1 MTLAPSGGLVRD
13 LTAVVQIPALPMF
26 NTRQDLAFGGTIRSE
41 FVGHDHPGHVAQTLQ
56 QLAKETFG
64 CFRVP
69 SALDQHIEYIPVLI
83 NGPPEV
89 VQFASDAD
97 KHLIQKLLVAG
108 LRPPHLEAVGVSSS
122 EAQAPFTACLIAD
135 HNTPRREDQLDL
147 SKAQTEAVIQS
158 GRLVNDF
165 SRKAEAAVG
174 VGGCR
179 AHARDPATDPELSPS

>member
-1 MTLAPSGGLVRD
+1 
-13 LTAVVQIPALPMF
+13 MF

-64 CFRVP
+64 RLRVP

-122 EAQAPFTACLIAD
+122 EAQAPFTDCLVAD
-135 HNTPRREDQLDL
+135 HDASRRQDCLVAERCWDQVRCAIEEYAWRFDGL
-147 SKAQTEAVIQS
+147 
-158 GRLVNDF
+158 R
-165 SRKAEAAVG
+165 R
-174 VGGCR
+174 R
-179 AHARDPATDPELSPS
+179 APHRRRT

>member
-26 NTRQDLAFGGTIRSE
+26 NTRQDLAFGDTIRSE

-122 EAQAPFTACLIAD
+122 EAQAPFTDCLVAD
-135 HNTPRREDQLDL
+135 HDASRRQDQLDF
-147 SKAQTEAVIQS
+147 AQAEAEAVVKPD
-158 GRLVNDF
+158 RLVDDLG
-165 SRKAEAAVG
+165 RKAVAAVR
-174 VGGCR
+174 VGWR
-179 AHARDPATDPELSPS
+179 AHARHPATGLGLLPT